1 MEVVESSSS
10 SSLSASDRI
19 HQLPGQPQVSYHQ
32 FSGYVTVDAKKQ
44 KAQVL
49 EAESNPASKPLV
61 IWLNGGPGCSSLG
74 VGAFSENGP
83 FRPSEKALVR
93 NEYSW
98 NRAGAIYFSCTNGL
112 SNSHNIE
119 TQVCSLPKKAMLTPQ
134 ELQNENVPPHLIT
147 HKTFSGNRSSF
158 SLLLLSLDAYNNGQV
173 RSSLT
178 FLCFHEI
185 VCACC

>member
-1 MEVVESSSS
+1 MEVVKSSSS

-19 HQLPGQPQVSYHQ
+19 HQLSGQSQVSYQQ

-44 KAQVL
+44 KALVL

-83 FRPSEKALVR
+83 FRPSGKALVR

-98 NRAGAIYFSCTNGL
+98 NRGTILYYTL
-112 SNSHNIE
+112 YIPL
-119 TQVCSLPKKAMLTPQ
+119 QVIQM
-134 ELQNENVPPHLIT
+134 
-147 HKTFSGNRSSF
+147 
-158 SLLLLSLDAYNNGQV
+158 
-173 RSSLT
+173 
-178 FLCFHEI
+178 
-185 VCACC
+185 